1 MDKIKSVETPDLGSS
16 LVLSDST
23 DKNRMTSLEIAEIT
37 GKQHAHVMR
46 DIRKLLEQGVS
57 QSNFGLAKYTDKQ
70 GKPREMYSLTPKGC
84 LILASGYDALLR
96 ERIINRLEQL
106 EKSMTMQPSYQI
118 EDPIARAEAWIAE
131 QKEKK
136 MLKEKRAQ
144 QTSSMTRDEIVKS
157 RVRTLNTAEKKR
169 ILSRLF
175 PNGYIVRKDD
185 EENELTLAGY
195 TEECQLLE
203 VNFSLF
209 DSRIEIDYLY
219 LKGQKDKWKC
229 ISNLINKALGKHNN
243 HSKRQTRFDYDN
255 DSYYFVMEINDHRF
269 LICVNDNNY
278 QFNDIAV

>member
-96 ERIINRLEQL
+96 ECIINRLEQL

>member
-1 MDKIKSVETPDLGSS
+1 M
-16 LVLSDST
+16 ST
-23 DKNRMTSLEIAEIT
+23 
-37 GKQHAHVMR
+37 
-46 DIRKLLEQGVS
+46 KLRNL
-57 QSNFGLAKYTDKQ
+57 LHTKYTDKQ

-106 EKSMTMQPSYQI
+106 EKSMTVQPSYQI

-144 QTSSMTRDEIVKS
+144 QTSSMTRDEILKS

-185 EENELTLAGY
+185 EENEITLAGY

-219 LKGQKDKWKC
+219 SKDQKDKWKC
-229 ISNLINKALGKHNN
+229 ISNLINKAFGKNNN

-255 DSYYFVMEINDHRF
+255 DSYYFVMEINVHRF
-269 LICVNDNNY
+269 LIAINDNDY
-278 QFNDIAV
+278 QI

>member
-106 EKSMTMQPSYQI
+106 EKSMTVQPSYQI
-118 EDPIARAEAWIAE
+118 EDHIARAEAWIAE

-144 QTSSMTRDEIVKS
+144 QTSSMTRDEILKS

-185 EENELTLAGY
+185 EENEITLAGY

-219 LKGQKDKWKC
+219 SKDQKDKWKC
-229 ISNLINKALGKHNN
+229 ISNLINKAFDKNNN

-255 DSYYFVMEINDHRF
+255 DSYYFVMEINVHRF
-269 LICVNDNNY
+269 LIAINDNDY
-278 QFNDIAV
+278 QI

>member
-16 LVLSDST
+16 LILSDST

-46 DIRKLLEQGVS
+46 DIRKLLEQGVN
-57 QSNFGLAKYTDKQ
+57 QSNFGLVKYKDKK
-70 GKPREMYSLTPKGC
+70 GEMRDMFSLTPKGC

-106 EKSMTMQPSYQI
+106 EKSMTVQPSYQI

-144 QTSSMTRDEIVKS
+144 QTSSMTRDEILKS

-185 EENELTLAGY
+185 EENEITLAGY

-219 LKGQKDKWKC
+219 SKDQKDKWKC
-229 ISNLINKALGKHNN
+229 ISNLINKAFGKNNN

-255 DSYYFVMEINDHRF
+255 DSYYFVMEINVHRF
-269 LICVNDNNY
+269 LIAINDNDY
-278 QFNDIAV
+278 QI

>member
-106 EKSMTMQPSYQI
+106 EKSMTVQPSYQI

-131 QKEKK
+131 QKEKN

-144 QTSSMTRDEIVKS
+144 QTSSMTRDEILKS

-185 EENELTLAGY
+185 EENEITLAGY

-219 LKGQKDKWKC
+219 SKDQKDKWKC
-229 ISNLINKALGKHNN
+229 ISNLINKAFGKNNN

-255 DSYYFVMEINDHRF
+255 DSYYFVMEINVHRF
-269 LICVNDNNY
+269 LIAINDNDY
-278 QFNDIAV
+278 QI

>member
-1 MDKIKSVETPDLGSS
+1 MDKIKSVEAPDLGSS
-16 LVLSDST
+16 LVLYDST

-106 EKSMTMQPSYQI
+106 EKSMTVQPSYQI

-144 QTSSMTRDEIVKS
+144 QTSSMTRDEILKS

-185 EENELTLAGY
+185 EENEITLAGY

-219 LKGQKDKWKC
+219 SKDQKDKWKC
-229 ISNLINKALGKHNN
+229 ISNLINKAFGKNNN

-255 DSYYFVMEINDHRF
+255 DSYYFVMEINVHRF
-269 LICVNDNNY
+269 LIAINDNDY
-278 QFNDIAV
+278 QI